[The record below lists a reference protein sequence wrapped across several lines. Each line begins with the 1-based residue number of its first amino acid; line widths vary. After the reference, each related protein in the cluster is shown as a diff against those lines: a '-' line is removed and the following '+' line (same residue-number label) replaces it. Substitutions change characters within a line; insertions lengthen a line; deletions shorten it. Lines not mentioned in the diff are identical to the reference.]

1 MNILKELE
9 ALRKLLENKNYGEHL
24 ALEELVD
31 ILIKYWEVEKRNMDR
46 RLTELNSYDSL
57 NTRPRRKGVR

>member
-9 ALRKLLENKNYGEHL
+9 ELRKLLENKNYGEHL

-31 ILIKYWEVEKRNMDR
+31 ILIKFFEVEKR
-46 RLTELNSYDSL
+46 
-57 NTRPRRKGVR
+57 RK